1 MLGLNAVTYRVDSMK
16 IEMCFFQI
24 HVLNFTSTPNQQ
36 LDQKRALNLPLHSYN
51 KMQLQPWVPV
61 DHQGLHSSICNKLA
75 KYSVHF
81 EACIE

>member
-16 IEMCFFQI
+16 IENVLFQI
-24 HVLNFTSTPNQQ
+24 VCPKFHINTKPTI
-36 LDQKRALNLPLHSYN
+36 RAKEGINLPLHSYN

-81 EACIE
+81 EACTE